1 MIYLVRHGQTDWNI
15 ENRIQGQL
23 DMPLNETGRN
33 EARVCAKQLSSF
45 KIDQIIASDLSRT
58 KETAS
63 IINESLSLPIS
74 FDSRLREVD
83 CGDLQGVI
91 AKEIPEDTWYTFNH
105 EPNKLHAESL
115 LDVYNR
121 VKSFFND
128 LDPTKNTLIVTHAGA
143 VRMAWYL
150 AHNPNSYNQ
159 EDFEKTALQF
169 KIKNT
174 EVFSWDKA
182 QNFQFLTGKTSST
195 NQKIRE
201 F

>member
-15 ENRIQGQL
+15 ENRIQGHL
-23 DMPLNETGRN
+23 DMPLNDTGRN
-33 EARVCAKQLSSF
+33 EARICVTQLSAL

-58 KETAS
+58 KETAN
-63 IINESLSLPIS
+63 IINETLFLPIS
-74 FDSRLREVD
+74 FDSRLRETN
-83 CGDLQGVI
+83 CGDLQGRLS
-91 AKEIPEDTWYTFNH
+91 KDIPEDTWYTFNH
-105 EPNKLHAESL
+105 EPHKLHAESL

-128 LDPTKNTLIVTHAGA
+128 LDATKNTLIVTHAGV

-150 AHNPNSYNQ
+150 ARNPNSYDQ

-174 EVFSWDKA
+174 EIFSWDKSE
-182 QNFQFLTGKTSST
+182 QFQLLTKKPLKKSD
-195 NQKIRE
+195 NLE
-201 F
+201 Y